1 MRVRIGTSGFSYKE
15 WKGPFYPE
23 KIKNDAMLTYY
34 AEHFDTVE
42 INNTFHRMPRV
53 ELLETWAGKVP
64 EDFSFVLKAPRRISH
79 KKGFEGVDAPL
90 GMFATNAGTL
100 GKRLGPALV
109 QFPPWFKKDLEV
121 LAVLT
126 ESIPTDFRC
135 ALEFRHESWFD
146 EETYEF
152 LTGQQVALVVSDQ
165 KVEAPPVRKTAS
177 FGYVRFRQ
185 DDYSDQTL
193 NDWAGQFKQA
203 GWDDLHVFFK
213 HEDEGAAPRMATRFR
228 EILS

>member
-1 MRVRIGTSGFSYKE
+1 MRIRIGTSGFSYKE

-23 KIKNDAMLTYY
+23 KIKNDAMLAYY
-34 AEHFDTVE
+34 GKQFDTVE

-79 KKGFEGVDAPL
+79 KKGFEGVAEPL
-90 GMFATNAGTL
+90 EMFAANAGTL
-100 GKRLGPALV
+100 GARLGPALF

-121 LAVLT
+121 LALLT
-126 ESIPTDFRC
+126 GSIPADFRC

-152 LTGQQVALVVSDQ
+152 LSEQHVALVVSDQ
-165 KVEAPPVRKTAS
+165 KIEAPPVRKTAS

-185 DDYSDQTL
+185 DDYSDQALT
-193 NDWAGQFKQA
+193 DWAAQLKQA
-203 GWDDLHVFFK
+203 GWDDLYVFFK